1 MRLFITLF
9 YSLLLF
15 CTIFSCR
22 DESSSIGSKWVESS
36 FINVVTDTCMVTLST
51 LLADSLATSG
61 DTICQIGR
69 FKDDLYG
76 EIKTSFYAE
85 YQVPSHSLNETTD
98 YQFDSITFKWYTS
111 GDYLG
116 DTLVYHR
123 IDLYSLSQGLS
134 LEDNGYLFNKT
145 NVSYNQNNHLGS
157 VSIRPTPGY
166 RNELHETRLPDEWG
180 KKWFNLML
188 EDD

>member
-69 FKDDLYG
+69 RNRTKMIILIIANVG
-76 EIKTSFYAE
+76 LIK
-85 YQVPSHSLNETTD
+85 QVTVIFQRESL
-98 YQFDSITFKWYTS
+98 
-111 GDYLG
+111 
-116 DTLVYHR
+116 R
-123 IDLYSLSQGLS
+123 
-134 LEDNGYLFNKT
+134 
-145 NVSYNQNNHLGS
+145 
-157 VSIRPTPGY
+157 
-166 RNELHETRLPDEWG
+166 
-180 KKWFNLML
+180 
-188 EDD
+188 

>member
-1 MRLFITLF
+1 
-9 YSLLLF
+9 
-15 CTIFSCR
+15 
-22 DESSSIGSKWVESS
+22 
-36 FINVVTDTCMVTLST
+36 MVYFRGLS
-51 LLADSLATSG
+51 
-61 DTICQIGR
+61 
-69 FKDDLYG
+69 
-76 EIKTSFYAE
+76 
-85 YQVPSHSLNETTD
+85 
-98 YQFDSITFKWYTS
+98 
-111 GDYLG
+111 G

-188 EDD
+188 KMTNVWNLKIVSGLSSKE

>member
-1 MRLFITLF
+1 MRLLITLF

-69 FKDDLYG
+69 FKDALYG

-116 DTLVYHR
+116 DTLV
-123 IDLYSLSQGLS
+123 
-134 LEDNGYLFNKT
+134 
-145 NVSYNQNNHLGS
+145 
-157 VSIRPTPGY
+157 
-166 RNELHETRLPDEWG
+166 
-180 KKWFNLML
+180 
-188 EDD
+188 

>member
-1 MRLFITLF
+1 MGREF
-9 YSLLLF
+9 
-15 CTIFSCR
+15 
-22 DESSSIGSKWVESS
+22 

-157 VSIRPTPGY
+157 VSIR
-166 RNELHETRLPDEWG
+166 LHPAIGTSYMKRACLTNGERSGLI
-180 KKWFNLML
+180 
-188 EDD
+188 

>member
-69 FKDDLYG
+69 FKDALYG

-123 IDLYSLSQGLS
+123 IDLYRKDSLWKITVTCL
-134 LEDNGYLFNKT
+134 
-145 NVSYNQNNHLGS
+145 
-157 VSIRPTPGY
+157 IRPTLAIIRIIILVLSLY
-166 RNELHETRLPDEWG
+166 VLHPAIGTSYMKRACLTNGERSGLI
-180 KKWFNLML
+180 
-188 EDD
+188 

>member
-1 MRLFITLF
+1 MQNIKYLLIHLMRLLTI
-9 YSLLLF
+9 SL
-15 CTIFSCR
+15 
-22 DESSSIGSKWVESS
+22 
-36 FINVVTDTCMVTLST
+36 TLSR
-51 LLADSLATSG
+51 S
-61 DTICQIGR
+61 
-69 FKDDLYG
+69 
-76 EIKTSFYAE
+76 
-85 YQVPSHSLNETTD
+85 N
-98 YQFDSITFKWYTS
+98 WYTS

-188 EDD
+188 EDDECMESQDRFRAFLQKE

>member
-1 MRLFITLF
+1 MRLLITLF

-69 FKDDLYG
+69 FKDALYG
-76 EIKTSFYAE
+76 EIKTSVYAE
-85 YQVPSHSLNETTD
+85 IGRAHV
-98 YQFDSITFKWYTS
+98 
-111 GDYLG
+111 
-116 DTLVYHR
+116 
-123 IDLYSLSQGLS
+123 
-134 LEDNGYLFNKT
+134 
-145 NVSYNQNNHLGS
+145 
-157 VSIRPTPGY
+157 
-166 RNELHETRLPDEWG
+166 
-180 KKWFNLML
+180 
-188 EDD
+188 

>member
-1 MRLFITLF
+1 MRLLITLF

-69 FKDDLYG
+69 FKDALYG

-85 YQVPSHSLNETTD
+85 YQVHSHSLNETPD
-98 YQFDSITFKWYTS
+98 YQFDSITINWIRWSIIVLTYI
-111 GDYLG
+111 
-116 DTLVYHR
+116 VYR
-123 IDLYSLSQGLS
+123 KDSLWKITVTCL
-134 LEDNGYLFNKT
+134 
-145 NVSYNQNNHLGS
+145 
-157 VSIRPTPGY
+157 IRPTLAIIRIIILVLFLY
-166 RNELHETRLPDEWG
+166 VLHPAIGTSCMKRACLTNGERSGLI
-180 KKWFNLML
+180 
-188 EDD
+188 

>member
-85 YQVPSHSLNETTD
+85 YQVPSHSV
-98 YQFDSITFKWYTS
+98 SYTHLDVYKRQVQIDMRMS
-111 GDYLG
+111 VLLFYLHGDAFLYPREEHLK
-116 DTLVYHR
+116 TLVIHIGDHR
-123 IDLYSLSQGLS
+123 
-134 LEDNGYLFNKT
+134 
-145 NVSYNQNNHLGS
+145 
-157 VSIRPTPGY
+157 
-166 RNELHETRLPDEWG
+166 
-180 KKWFNLML
+180 
-188 EDD
+188 

>member
-69 FKDDLYG
+69 FKDALYG

-98 YQFDSITFKWYTS
+98 YQFDSITFNGILPGIIWGIRWSIIVLTYI
-111 GDYLG
+111 
-116 DTLVYHR
+116 VYR
-123 IDLYSLSQGLS
+123 KDSLWKITVTCL
-134 LEDNGYLFNKT
+134 
-145 NVSYNQNNHLGS
+145 
-157 VSIRPTPGY
+157 IRPTLAIIRIIILVLSLY
-166 RNELHETRLPDEWG
+166 VLHPAIGTSCMKCACLTNGERSGLI
-180 KKWFNLML
+180 
-188 EDD
+188 